1 MFQIRA
7 IDHVVIRAIDL
18 ERSIAFYCDVLGCRI
33 DKRNDPLGLVHLR
46 AGSALIDLV
55 SVDGELGR
63 RGGDAPAANARNM
76 DHLCLRIEPFD
87 SNELAAHLRRH
98 GVEVRGVGER
108 YGAEGDGESL
118 YLDDPE
124 GNTIELKGPPR
135 AAHPANRSAA
145 QQQGEPQ

>member
-1 MFQIRA
+1 MFAIQG

-18 ERSIAFYCDVLGCRI
+18 ERMIAFYGEVLGCAV
-33 DKRNDPLGLVHLR
+33 DKCVDRLGLVHLR

-63 RGGDAPAANARNM
+63 RGGAAPGRDAHNM
-76 DHLCLRIEPFD
+76 DHLCLRIDRFD
-87 SNELAAHLRRH
+87 PVELTAHLQRH
-98 GVEVRGVGER
+98 GVDVRGIGER
-108 YGAEGDGESL
+108 YGAEGDGDSL

-135 AAHPANRSAA
+135 PA
-145 QQQGEPQ
+145 